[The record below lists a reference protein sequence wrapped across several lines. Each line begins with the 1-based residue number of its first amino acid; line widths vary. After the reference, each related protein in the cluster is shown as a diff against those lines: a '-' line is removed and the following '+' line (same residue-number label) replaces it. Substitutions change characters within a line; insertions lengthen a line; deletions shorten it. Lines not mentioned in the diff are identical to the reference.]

1 MHLPRTTLALAATA
15 VLAVTAAASAVT
27 VVDYTNSVA
36 PDFTFAGFA
45 PAGVVTPSA
54 AGVVL
59 RDPAFAGDP
68 NNVGAGN
75 FGGFGTNTNL
85 IARPAVTPDSIL
97 SVTARLDSGTT
108 APTFVL
114 AFRENTT
121 DGRIFSYQFNTT
133 DLSTTGFTT
142 LSTTA
147 SNFFFPADNTL
158 MFNGTVGEAS
168 VQSNFGGVGALNL
181 TVASIDVTSAP
192 VPEPASLGL
201 LSAGGLL
208 LLRRRR

>member
-27 VVDYTNSVA
+27 VVDYTGSVA
-36 PDFTFAGFA
+36 PDFTFAAFA

-59 RDPAFAGDP
+59 RDPAFVGDP
-68 NNVGAGN
+68 AGGPGN

-121 DGRIFSYQFNTT
+121 DGRIFSYQFNTA

-168 VQSNFGGVGALNL
+168 IQSNFGGTGALNL
-181 TVASIDVTSAP
+181 TVASIGVTSAP

-201 LSAGGLL
+201 LGLGGLG